1 MKDEFVWKAEIRF
14 EGTAQEF
21 NKVAEALEE
30 LPVEI
35 LIPEW
40 KFRPPH
46 LAGCMPLPLQRL
58 IPEDHLNKLVEGMP
72 VINIK
77 YVKDIYGGMRTPHLH
92 LGDDI
97 VLLERDRFAQY
108 VGEVA
113 STLGAMRAETLEDY
127 VEVMNPVGRLSTER
141 IP

>member
-1 MKDEFVWKAEIRF
+1 MEEKFTWKAEIRF
-14 EGTAQEF
+14 EGTAEMF
-21 NKVAEALEE
+21 TKVAQALER

-35 LIPEW
+35 EIPEW

-46 LAGCMPLPLQRL
+46 LAGCMPLPLLRL
-58 IPEDHLNKLVEGMP
+58 IPEDRLNKIVEGMP

-77 YVKDIYGGMRTPHLH
+77 YVKGIDGGIRTPHLH

-97 VLLERDRFAQY
+97 VLLDRARFAQY

-113 STLGAMRAETLEDY
+113 STLGAMRAEALEDY
-127 VEVMNPVGRLSTER
+127 VDVMNQVGRLSPKR
-141 IP
+141 AP

>member
-1 MKDEFVWKAEIRF
+1 MEEKFAWKAEIRF
-14 EGTAQEF
+14 EGTAEMF
-21 NKVAEALEE
+21 TKVAQTLER

-35 LIPEW
+35 EIPEW

-46 LAGCMPLPLQRL
+46 LAGCLPLPLLRL
-58 IPEDHLNKLVEGMP
+58 IPEDRLNKLVEGMP

-77 YVKDIYGGMRTPHLH
+77 YVKGIDGGMRTPHVH

-97 VLLERDRFAQY
+97 VLLDRARFAQY

-113 STLGAMRAETLEDY
+113 GSLASMRAEAVEDY
-127 VEVMNPVGRLSTER
+127 VDVMNPVGHLSTMR
-141 IP
+141 NP